1 MKTKN
6 LILLVGILF
15 NMSAVASETYHNI
28 ILSSTQ
34 QSKAAKVNE
43 TITYT
48 FEINNVDD
56 TEQVYHIQIIN
67 PRTLACQVTL
77 KDTLVTVKSNQV
89 YHGAFLVRVSDGIPV
104 GGQETIFLD
113 IKNEAN
119 TRIETLEFITV
130 RYKPHP
136 FLLVTDEILEEA
148 KEKVKNVDWA
158 KQNLEEL
165 IAFANAYY
173 VPERKVVDKPR
184 PVKRWKSLAYKAA
197 DGEDL
202 FKVALAYKFTGNTTY
217 LKKVIQLVNDV
228 CDPEE
233 GYLSLGAATTGVQVH
248 EGFFFMYLALTCDIL
263 YGEDVLSDIERQH
276 IEQSMRLYL
285 KQDKSHMD
293 PIGIM
298 NHQASANVGAVIT
311 SLFLQD
317 MTAVNHF
324 VKSDGGLIDQMTK
337 GIMADG
343 WWFEGTPGYC
353 YLVTERFCLTAQAFE
368 NYGWNL
374 YDRRFPMR
382 FKSKD
387 FENAKEGYTG
397 MKFDIWGPTGSSTRG
412 LKEMVNAYIPMMDEE
427 ANLIPNNDG
436 TVSKPHEF
444 YELAY
449 RHFKND
455 DLAWVISKSKRDSWE
470 SLLYGVAELPE
481 VKDPRSESEYVSN
494 VGLVALRSQPKNKIP
509 EEQIQA
515 YYKFGTHGGW
525 HGHLDRTGMIA
536 LNRYG
541 HKYFG
546 TEMVWFGY
554 GDPGYKES
562 VQASA
567 THNMVVIDGLQQE
580 AVPSEQL
587 LFYKGDIMQ
596 ATVVQTKARWRR
608 IPIFNKDLFP
618 PWNDFDIEPGFE
630 PVLQRRLS
638 VVTTDYVVIV
648 DYMQAP
654 QKHTYDWMLHPVGF
668 QSIDGVTT
676 KGGVKP
682 TWSED
687 LNSQYKYFTSA
698 QWYTSNKTKKVKFQ
712 EHDMKLDVHT
722 LWPKK
727 ADVVVASYPNG
738 GKQRGIRNN
747 PNRATYGVRVSGKE
761 AQFLTVLEPYKN
773 ASAISKI
780 VSKNENELTVFLKDG
795 RKQSVFIEHIKDANI
810 KITIKEYV
818 NDELVATNQA
828 LATTN

>member
-6 LILLVGILF
+6 LIVLVGILF
-15 NMSAVASETYHNI
+15 SITVVARESDHNI
-28 ILSSTQ
+28 ILSSTH
-34 QSKAAKVNE
+34 QSKVAKVNE
-43 TITYT
+43 TITYS
-48 FEINNVDD
+48 FEINNVTD
-56 TEQVYHIQIIN
+56 TEHVYHVQIRN

-77 KDTLVTVKSNQV
+77 KDTLVTVKGNQV
-89 YHGAFLVRVSDGIPV
+89 YHGAFLVQVSDRIPV
-104 GGQETIFLD
+104 GGQESSFLD
-113 IKNEAN
+113 IKNEGN

-136 FLLVTDEILEEA
+136 FIFVTDAVLAEA
-148 KEKVKNVDWA
+148 KDKVKHVDWA
-158 KQNLEEL
+158 KQNLDAL
-165 IAFANAYY
+165 IDFANQYE
-173 VPERKVVDKPR
+173 VPERKIVDLAR
-184 PVKRWKSLAYKAA
+184 NTRRWKSLSYHASDSEKAFQV
-197 DGEDL
+197 L
-202 FKVALAYKFTGNTTY
+202 LAYKFTGHQEY
-217 LKKVIQLVNDV
+217 LNKVLRLVKEV
-228 CDPEE
+228 TDPEH
-233 GYLSLGAATTGVQVH
+233 GYLSIGAATTGVQVH
-248 EGFFFMYLALTCDIL
+248 EGNFFMYLAAICDVL
-263 YGEDVLSDIERQH
+263 YGEDVLTKQERENIENT
-276 IEQSMRLYL
+276 MRLYL
-285 KQDKSHMD
+285 EQDREHMS

-311 SLFLQD
+311 ALFLQD

-324 VKSDGGLIDQMTK
+324 VESDGGLIDQMTK

-353 YLVTERFCLTAQAFE
+353 YLVTERFSLTAQAFE

-387 FENAKEGYTG
+387 FENVKAGYTG

-412 LKEMVNAYIPMMDEE
+412 LKEMVNAYIPMMDED

-449 RHFKND
+449 RHFGQEN
-455 DLAWVISKSKRDSWE
+455 LAWVISKSERDSWE
-470 SLLYGVAELPE
+470 SLLYGVAELPKVE
-481 VKDPRSESEYVSN
+481 DPRSESEYVSN
-494 VGLVALRSQPKNKIP
+494 VGLVALRSQPKNKTP
-509 EEQIQA
+509 EDQIQA
-515 YYKFGTHGGW
+515 YFKFGTHGGW

-567 THNMVVIDGLQQE
+567 THNMVVVDGLQQE

-618 PWNDFDIEPGFE
+618 PWNDFDFEPDFE

-638 VVTTDYVVIV
+638 IVTDDYVVIA

-668 QSIDGVTT
+668 QSIDGTKA
-676 KGGVKP
+676 KGGIKP
-682 TWSED
+682 TLSD
-687 LNSQYKYFTSA
+687 DSNSQYKYFTNA
-698 QWYTSNKTKKVKFQ
+698 QWYQSKDGTEVQFQ

-738 GKQRGIRNN
+738 GKQRDIRNN
-747 PNRATYGVRVSGKE
+747 PDRATYGVRVSGKE

-780 VSKNENELTVFLKDG
+780 TSKNENELTVYLKDG
-795 RKQSVFIEHIKDANI
+795 KKQVIRIAHIKDANI
-810 KITIKEYV
+810 KVTIKAYV
-818 NDELVATNQA
+818 NEVLVATNQA
-828 LATTN
+828 LATDN